1 MKRRIVSTLCA
12 LSLAL
17 CMTSPALAA
26 DYTDVKDGAWY
37 AGAVQ
42 TVTDKGL
49 MNGTSAAAFAPS
61 AYVTRATAVT
71 VLWRLDGCPE
81 PVSQT
86 GFPDVA
92 AGSWCDKAVRWA
104 RETQIADGYS
114 DGTFGVN
121 DPVTREQLALFF
133 SRYTYYR
140 GHTLAQGVLSL
151 YPDGDKVS
159 PWAVDGMKHAVG
171 AGLITGTSAGT
182 LSPLGYTTRAEL
194 AVILVRF
201 MTPAAG

>member
-1 MKRRIVSTLCA
+1 MKRKILASLYA

-17 CMTSPALAA
+17 CLTPMAWAS
-26 DYTDVKDGAWY
+26 DYSDVKDTAWY
-37 AGAVQ
+37 ADAVQ

-49 MNGTSAAAFAPS
+49 MNGTNSTSFAPN
-61 AYVTRATAVT
+61 AYVTRATVIT
-71 VLWRLDGCPE
+71 VLWRMEGCPE
-81 PVSQT
+81 PTSQT

-92 AGSWCDKAVRWA
+92 AGSWCDKAARWA

-114 DGTFGVN
+114 DGRLGAN
-121 DPVTREQLALFF
+121 DPVTREQLALFL
-133 SRYTYYR
+133 SRYTYYK
-140 GHTLAQGVLSL
+140 GHPLAEGVLSL

-159 PWAVDGMKHAVG
+159 KWAVDGMKHAVG

-194 AVILVRF
+194 AVILVR
-201 MTPAAG
+201 MLTPAAG